1 MSIQPQ
7 LWERTYDT
15 LALAKESAPSEL
27 LALRA
32 QMRGPLSFTERDGV
46 GVASALVVLPE
57 PESPSE
63 PEPVAPEPYASPTP
77 PARKS
82 RRARAPETDETAP
95 PDEGDSAPRDHAS

>member
-32 QMRGPLSFTERDGV
+32 QMRGPLSFTERDGA

-63 PEPVAPEPYASPTP
+63 PEPNASPTP

-95 PDEGDSAPRDHAS
+95 PDEGETAPRDPQS